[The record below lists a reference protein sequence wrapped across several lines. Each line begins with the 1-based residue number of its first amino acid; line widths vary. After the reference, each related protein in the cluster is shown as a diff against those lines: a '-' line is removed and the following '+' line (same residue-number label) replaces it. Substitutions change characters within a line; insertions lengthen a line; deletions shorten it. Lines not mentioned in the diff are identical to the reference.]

1 MKQQR
6 SPQKVAPA
14 KPVARPVAK
23 PVARP
28 SLRRG
33 QSTNDDQNSIPAK
46 HKFVP
51 EVKLPPHIDRHRKR
65 TQGNAEA
72 QYNQHTTLSMN
83 AMPGPK
89 REFTLEE
96 KEEEQE
102 KFHRFLSFFSQLDD
116 RERDVL
122 RLRFGLDGRR
132 PKTLAEVGE
141 LFHLSGERIR
151 QIQTVALA
159 KLRAMIEDEKESASE
174 AEESD

>member
-28 SLRRG
+28 SLRRE
-33 QSTNDDQNSIPAK
+33 QSTNDDQNSISAK

-72 QYNQHTTLSMN
+72 QYDQHTTSSMN

-89 REFTLEE
+89 RELTLEE
-96 KEEEQE
+96 EEEEQE
-102 KFHRFLSFFSQLDD
+102 KFHRFLSFFSQLDS

-132 PKTLAEVGE
+132 PKTLAEVGKMY
-141 LFHLSGERIR
+141 HVSGERIR

-159 KLRAMIEDEKESASE
+159 KLRAMIEDEKDEDDEDESC
-174 AEESD
+174 

>member
-1 MKQQR
+1 
-6 SPQKVAPA
+6 
-14 KPVARPVAK
+14 
-23 PVARP
+23 
-28 SLRRG
+28 
-33 QSTNDDQNSIPAK
+33 
-46 HKFVP
+46 
-51 EVKLPPHIDRHRKR
+51 
-65 TQGNAEA
+65 
-72 QYNQHTTLSMN
+72 
-83 AMPGPK
+83 MPGPK